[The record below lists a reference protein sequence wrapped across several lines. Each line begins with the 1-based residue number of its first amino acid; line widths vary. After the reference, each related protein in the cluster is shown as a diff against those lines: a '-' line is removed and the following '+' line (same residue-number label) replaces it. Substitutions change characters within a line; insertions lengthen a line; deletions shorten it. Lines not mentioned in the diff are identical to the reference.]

1 MYITKNRNI
10 YIYVFRI
17 STALSEFC
25 YVFFFPISSVFYLF
39 VCLLLAALSLKPGDA
54 LVYKRRADILG
65 KQGKK
70 VAAIEDY
77 KRAIVIQ
84 TTKR

>member
-1 MYITKNRNI
+1 MRVCKDQSGIPGYFPHSVEIFMPASSTI
-10 YIYVFRI
+10 FR
-17 STALSEFC
+17 FQ
-25 YVFFFPISSVFYLF
+25 YFSS
-39 VCLLLAALSLKPGDA
+39 ALSLKPGDA
-54 LVYKRRADILG
+54 LVYKRRADVLG

-70 VAAIEDY
+70 GAAIEDY

>member
-1 MYITKNRNI
+1 MWFSLFQARFI
-10 YIYVFRI
+10 
-17 STALSEFC
+17 
-25 YVFFFPISSVFYLF
+25 YLF
-39 VCLLLAALSLKPGDA
+39 VCNSSALSLKPGDA